1 MGATGAKGPTGRTP
15 RRKLDGVLLLD
26 KPAGPSS
33 SAVLQAVKRLLN
45 SEKAG
50 HAGTLDPLATGL
62 LPLLFGEATKFAQYG
77 LNAAKEYIADVG
89 LGSATD
95 TGDAEG
101 RVIEQRPVAFD
112 ATQLARALDLF
123 RGDIAQVPP
132 MYSALK
138 RDGQPLYALARAGQT
153 VERAARQIR
162 VHELDLI
169 ARMDQV
175 LRLRIRCSKGTYVRQ
190 LAVDLGLALGTV
202 GHLAALRRMAVGDLR
217 VERAVSLDDFQA
229 LGEAARIA
237 WLLPPECLLEDLP
250 RLDLDEEAARR
261 FMNGQRLAL
270 EAPEGPCRVYRR
282 HGTLL
287 GVGEGMG
294 EDRGHGLR
302 PIRLIAS
309 G

>member
-1 MGATGAKGPTGRTP
+1 MGATGATGRAGRAP

-45 SEKAG
+45 AEKAG

-77 LNAAKEYIADVG
+77 LDAPKEYVADVQ
-89 LGSATD
+89 LGAATD

-101 RVIEQRPVAFD
+101 RVIERRPVAVD
-112 ATQLARALDLF
+112 ATQLARALEQF
-123 RGDIAQVPP
+123 RGDLVQVPP

-138 RDGQPLYALARAGQT
+138 YGGQPLYALARAGQT
-153 VERAARQIR
+153 VARAARRIR
-162 VHELDLI
+162 IHALELI
-169 ARMDQV
+169 ARNDEV

-190 LAVDLGLALGTV
+190 LAVDLALSLGTA
-202 GHLAALRRMAVGDLR
+202 GHLAALRRIAVGELR
-217 VERAVSLDDFQA
+217 IERAVSLGDLQA
-229 LGEAARIA
+229 LGEAARTA

-250 RLDLDEEAARR
+250 RLELDEEAARR
-261 FMNGQRLAL
+261 FLNGQAL
-270 EAPEGPCRVYRR
+270 PLQAPEGPCRVYRR
-282 HGTLL
+282 HGPLL
-287 GVGEGMG
+287 GIGEGMG
-294 EDRGHGLR
+294 ESRGHGLR
-302 PIRLIAS
+302 PLRLIAS